1 MGLHVTTASIPGTGH
16 TVSDDACAH
25 RVHDGVLVAAVADGV
40 GSARAGREAAQSA
53 TRRLVDNFEARPTS
67 WTLDRALVEFTTQI
81 NRQLCEEAVHR
92 YGSEG
97 ALACTLAAVALSGD
111 MMWGVNLG
119 DTEVF
124 LLRGGELR
132 PLSERH
138 ALTGPEQTH
147 ILTRGLG
154 LEPVV
159 TPHLFSWR
167 VAAGDRVLICT
178 DGVTKPLTRERLATL
193 LGKNPD
199 ATSLVRTIEAPEDD
213 ATALV
218 IEIIAPPAAG
228 AAPTTAPAL
237 TVPDALQA
245 GQDYAGHTLLK
256 AFDPDARVWLAK
268 RHHDGVRCVLKFAPI
283 DARHDER
290 IRTLFSNEITSARR
304 LQSRFFPAAEIPPGD
319 PVSCYS
325 LAYIEAPTLRECLAE
340 RPLVTE
346 EVIAL
351 GRFLAAAAQFLLSH
365 DLVHGDVKPENILV
379 VRRGIAAEF
388 LLLDFGSV
396 APLFAPPS
404 RAGTAS
410 YIAPERF
417 QGAPHSERTEIYGI
431 GVTLFEAATR
441 AYPYGE
447 IERFQNPRFNTPRR
461 PAKLNPTLPDWL
473 EAILLRSVAAAPAQR
488 YQNYS
493 QLTFD
498 LEHPDKVEPFF
509 APDTPL
515 LERNPL
521 LVWQLLAALLAALN
535 LLQFFLRK

>member
-1 MGLHVTTASIPGTGH
+1 MGLHLTSHSVPGAGH
-16 TVSDDACAH
+16 AQSDDACAH
-25 RVHDGVLVAAVADGV
+25 RQYADVLVAAVADGV
-40 GSARAGREAAQSA
+40 GSARAGGEAALRA
-53 TRRLVDNFEARPTS
+53 TRRLVDNFEARPSTWS
-67 WTLDRALVEFTTQI
+67 VDRALLEFTHQI
-81 NRQLCEEAVHR
+81 NRQLCEEAMHR
-92 YGSEG
+92 YGAEG
-97 ALACTLAAVALSGD
+97 ALACTLAAVAIADD

-138 ALTGPEQTH
+138 VMTGAGQSNVITQ
-147 ILTRGLG
+147 GLG
-154 LEPVV
+154 IEATI

-167 VAAGDRVLICT
+167 LAAGDRVLICT
-178 DGVTKPLTRERLATL
+178 DGLTRPLPRERIAAQLARHA
-193 LGKNPD
+193 D
-199 ATSLVRTIEAPEDD
+199 ATALVRCVEGPEDD

-218 IEIIAPPAAG
+218 IDIASPVINARNAL
-228 AAPTTAPAL
+228 PAL
-237 TVPDALQA
+237 LVPEELLA
-245 GQDYAGHTLLK
+245 GQEWAGHALLK
-256 AFDPDARVWLAK
+256 PLDPDARVWLA
-268 RHHDGVRCVLKFAPI
+268 RRFSDGASRVLKFAPR

-290 IRTLFSNEITSARR
+290 LRALFSTEIAQARR
-304 LQSRFFPAAEIPPGD
+304 LQSPYFPAVEIPPGD

-325 LAYIEAPTLRECLAE
+325 LEYFAAPTLRECLRD
-340 RPLVTE
+340 RPLITE

-351 GRFLAAAAQFLLSH
+351 GRFLAEAAQFLLSH
-365 DLVHGDVKPENILV
+365 DLVHGDLKPENILV
-379 VRRGIAAEF
+379 LRRGISAEF
-388 LLLDFGSV
+388 ILLDFGSV

-410 YIAPERF
+410 YLAPERF
-417 QGAPHSERTEIYGI
+417 QGAPHSERTEIFGI

-447 IERFQNPRFNTPRR
+447 IERFQNPRFTTPRR
-461 PAKLNPTLPDWL
+461 PAKLNPALPDWL
-473 EAILLRSVAAAPAQR
+473 EAVLLRCVAAEPARR

-493 QLTFD
+493 QLGYE

-521 LVWQLLAALLAALN
+521 LFWQLLATALAALN
-535 LLQFFLRK
+535 LLQLFLRK

>member
-1 MGLHVTTASIPGTGH
+1 MGLYVTTASVPAAGRIR
-16 TVSDDACAH
+16 SDDAHAH
-25 RVHDGVLVAAVADGV
+25 RQHAGISIAAVADGM
-40 GSARAGREAAQSA
+40 GSARAGGEAAASA
-53 TRRLVDNFEARPTS
+53 TRRLVENFDTRPAS
-67 WTLDRALVEFTTQI
+67 WPVERALLEFTRQI

-92 YGSEG
+92 YGAEG
-97 ALACTLAAVALSGD
+97 ALACTLAAVAISGD
-111 MMWGVNLG
+111 TMWGLNLG

-132 PLSERH
+132 ALSERH
-138 ALTGPEQTH
+138 VLTGPEQGH
-147 ILTRGLG
+147 VITRGLG
-154 LEPVV
+154 LEPTVS
-159 TPHLFSWR
+159 PHQFSWK

-178 DGVTKPLTRERLATL
+178 DGVTRPLSRERLTEL
-193 LGKNPD
+193 LGKKAD
-199 ATSLVRTIEAPEDD
+199 ATSLIRTIETPEDD
-213 ATALV
+213 ATAVV
-218 IEIIAPPAAG
+218 IEIET
-228 AAPTTAPAL
+228 PTGEASSIPAL
-237 TVPDALQA
+237 MVPGALQA
-245 GQDYAGHTLLK
+245 GQEWAGHTLTRS
-256 AFDPDARVWLAK
+256 FDPDNRVWLA
-268 RHHDGVRCVLKFAPI
+268 RRLRDGARRVLKFAPN

-290 IRTLFSNEITSARR
+290 LRALFSSEISQAQR
-304 LQSRFFPAAEIPPGD
+304 LQSPFFPAVEIPPGD

-351 GRFLAAAAQFLLSH
+351 GRFLTAAAQFLLSH

-379 VRRGIAAEF
+379 VRRGVAAEF

-404 RAGTAS
+404 RAGTPS

-417 QGAPHSERTEIYGI
+417 TGAPHSERTEVFGI
-431 GVTLFEAATR
+431 GVTLFESATR
-441 AYPYGE
+441 TYPYGE
-447 IERFQNPRFNTPRR
+447 IERFQNPRFAAPHR
-461 PAKLNPTLPDWL
+461 PTRLNPTVPDWL
-473 EAILLRSVAAAPAQR
+473 EAVLLRAVAAEPSQR

-498 LEHPDKVEPFF
+498 LTHPETVEPFF

-521 LVWQLLAALLAALN
+521 LVWQLLAAVLAALN
-535 LLQFFLRK
+535 LLQLYLRK

>member
-1 MGLHVTTASIPGTGH
+1 MGLHVTTCSVPGTGRDR
-16 TVSDDACAH
+16 SDDAFAQ
-25 RVHDGVLVAAVADGV
+25 RQHDGICIAAVADGM
-40 GSARAGREAAQSA
+40 GSARAGGEAAASA
-53 TRRLVDNFEARPTS
+53 TRRLVENFETRPAG
-67 WTLDRALVEFTTQI
+67 WPVDRALLEFTKQI
-81 NRQLCEEAVHR
+81 NHQLCEEAVHR
-92 YGSEG
+92 YGAEG
-97 ALACTLAAVALSGD
+97 ALACTLAAVAISGD
-111 MMWGVNLG
+111 MMWGLNLG

-138 ALTGPEQTH
+138 VMSGPENSH
-147 ILTRGLG
+147 VITRGLG
-154 LEPVV
+154 LEATVS
-159 TPHLFSWR
+159 PHQFSWK
-167 VAAGDRVLICT
+167 VSAGDRVLICT
-178 DGVTKPLTRERLATL
+178 DGVTRPLSRERLAAL
-193 LGKNPD
+193 LTRQPD
-199 ATSLVRTIEAPEDD
+199 ATSLVRTIEKPDDD

-218 IEIIAPPAAG
+218 IEIDTPAG
-228 AAPTTAPAL
+228 EAAVLPVL
-237 TVPDALQA
+237 LVPGPLQA
-245 GQDYAGHTLLK
+245 GQEWAGHALIRS
-256 AFDPDARVWLAK
+256 FDPDHRVWLARRLSDDSK
-268 RHHDGVRCVLKFAPI
+268 RVLKFAPN

-290 IRTLFSNEITSARR
+290 LRTLFSREIAQARR
-304 LQSRFFPAAEIPPGD
+304 LQSSFFPAAEIPPGD

-325 LAYIEAPTLRECLAE
+325 LDYIEAPTLRECLAD
-340 RPLVTE
+340 RPLVIE

-351 GRFLAAAAQFLLSH
+351 GRFLAAAAQFLLAH

-379 VRRGIAAEF
+379 VRRGVAAEF

-417 QGAPHSERTEIYGI
+417 TGAPHSERTEVYGI

-441 AYPYGE
+441 TYPYGE
-447 IERFQNPRFNTPRR
+447 IERFQNPRFTAPRR
-461 PAKLNPTLPDWL
+461 PARLNPALPDWL
-473 EAILLRSVAAAPAQR
+473 EAVLLHAVAAQPARR

-498 LEHPDKVEPFF
+498 LNHPDQVEPFF

-521 LVWQLLAALLAALN
+521 LVWRLLAAVLAALN
-535 LLQFFLRK
+535 LLQFYLRK

>member
-1 MGLHVTTASIPGTGH
+1 MGLYVTTCSVPGAGH
-16 TVSDDACAH
+16 ERSEDAFAQ
-25 RVHDGVLVAAVADGV
+25 RQHDGICIAAVADGM
-40 GSARAGREAAQSA
+40 GSARAGGEAAASA
-53 TRRLVDNFEARPTS
+53 TRRLVENFETRPAGWS
-67 WTLDRALVEFTTQI
+67 MDRALLEFTRQI
-81 NRQLCEEAVHR
+81 NRQLCEEATHR
-92 YGSEG
+92 YGAEG
-97 ALACTLAAVALSGD
+97 ALACTLAAVVIAGD
-111 MMWGVNLG
+111 TMWGLNLG

-132 PLSERH
+132 ALSERH
-138 ALTGPEQTH
+138 GLAGPGNSH
-147 ILTRGLG
+147 VITRGLG
-154 LEPVV
+154 LEADIS
-159 TPHLFSWR
+159 PHQFSWK

-178 DGVTKPLTRERLATL
+178 DGVTGPLPRERLAAL
-193 LGKNPD
+193 LTQQPN
-199 ATSLVRTIEAPEDD
+199 AISLVRTIEKPEDD

-218 IEIIAPPAAG
+218 IEIATPAAQG
-228 AAPTTAPAL
+228 AALPSLMVPGAL
-237 TVPDALQA
+237 IA
-245 GQDYAGHTLLK
+245 GQQWSGHTLLRS
-256 AFDPDARVWLAK
+256 FDPDDRVWLAH
-268 RHHDGVRCVLKFAPI
+268 RQSDGARRVLKFAPQ
-283 DARHDER
+283 DARHDEKLR
-290 IRTLFSNEITSARR
+290 ALFSSEIAQARR
-304 LQSRFFPAAEIPPGD
+304 LQSAFFPAAEIPPGD
-319 PVSCYS
+319 PVACYS
-325 LAYIEAPTLRECLAE
+325 LDYIEAPTLRECLVD

-351 GRFLAAAAQFLLSH
+351 GRFLVAAAQFLLAH

-417 QGAPHSERTEIYGI
+417 TGAPHSERTEVYGI

-441 AYPYGE
+441 TYPYGE
-447 IERFQNPRFNTPRR
+447 IERFQNPRFAAPRR
-461 PAKLNPTLPDWL
+461 PARLNPTLPDWL
-473 EAILLRSVAAAPAQR
+473 EAVLLHAVAAEPGRR

-498 LEHPDKVEPFF
+498 LNHPDKVEPFF

-521 LVWQLLAALLAALN
+521 LVWQLLAAVLAALN
-535 LLQFFLRK
+535 LLQFYLRK

>member
-1 MGLHVTTASIPGTGH
+1 MALHVTSASVPRTGH
-16 TVSDDACAH
+16 DRCDDAFAH
-25 RVHDGVLVAAVADGV
+25 REYGDVFVAAVADGV
-40 GSARAGREAAQSA
+40 GSARAGGEAAQSA
-53 TRRLVDNFEARPTS
+53 TRRLVDNFEARPAS
-67 WTLDRALVEFTTQI
+67 WSVDRTLAEFTALI

-92 YGSEG
+92 YGNEG
-97 ALACTLAAVALSGD
+97 SLACTLAAVAISGD

-124 LLRGGELR
+124 LLRGGEIR
-132 PLSERH
+132 TLSEKH
-138 ALTGPEQTH
+138 TMAGPERSH
-147 ILTRGLG
+147 VLTRGLG
-154 LEPVV
+154 LEPTV
-159 TPHLFSWR
+159 TPHSFSWR

-178 DGVTKPLTRERLATL
+178 DGVTRPLSTERIVALLTRQ
-193 LGKNPD
+193 GD
-199 ATSLVRTIEAPEDD
+199 ATSLVRAVEIPEDD
-213 ATALV
+213 TTALV
-218 IEIIAPPAAG
+218 IEIATPPARS
-228 AAPTTAPAL
+228 AASAATL
-237 TVPDALQA
+237 SVPGQLLA
-245 GQDYAGHTLLK
+245 GQEHAGHVLVK
-256 AFDPDARVWLAK
+256 SFDPDARVWLA
-268 RHHDGVRCVLKFAPI
+268 RRGHDGARRVLKFAPN

-290 IRTLFSNEITSARR
+290 VRALFSTEISQARR
-304 LQSRFFPAAEIPPGD
+304 LQSRFFPAVEIPPGD
-319 PVSCYS
+319 QLSCYS
-325 LAYIEAPTLRECLAE
+325 LDYIEAPTLRECLAE
-340 RPLVTE
+340 RPLITE

-351 GRFLAAAAQFLLSH
+351 GRFLAAASQFLLSH

-431 GVTLFEAATR
+431 GVTMFEAATR

-447 IERFQNPRFNTPRR
+447 IERFQNPRFTTPRR
-461 PAKLNPTLPDWL
+461 PAKLNAALPDWV
-473 EAILLRSVAAAPAQR
+473 EAVLLRAVAAEPAQR

-521 LVWQLLAALLAALN
+521 LVWQLLAATLAALN